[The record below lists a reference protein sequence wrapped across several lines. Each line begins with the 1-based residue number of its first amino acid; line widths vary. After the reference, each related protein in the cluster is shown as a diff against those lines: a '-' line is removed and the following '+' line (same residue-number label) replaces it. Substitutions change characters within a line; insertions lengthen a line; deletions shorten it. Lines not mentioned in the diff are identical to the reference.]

1 MNLEIK
7 LKEENAPP
15 TGNLYPVLPVLWVFL
30 DYERRWTVRMEGED
44 SEWRHTSRRDAL
56 IAARLIGESYG
67 CYRLHCQLDD
77 GRFCLEMM
85 NLGRRCS

>member
-1 MNLEIK
+1 
-7 LKEENAPP
+7 
-15 TGNLYPVLPVLWVFL
+15 
-30 DYERRWTVRMEGED
+30 MEGED